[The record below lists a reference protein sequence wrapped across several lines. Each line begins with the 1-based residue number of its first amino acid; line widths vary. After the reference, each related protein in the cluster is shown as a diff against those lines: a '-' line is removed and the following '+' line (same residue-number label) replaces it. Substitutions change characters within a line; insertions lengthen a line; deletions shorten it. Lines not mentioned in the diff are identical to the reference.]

1 MSGTC
6 YKIDSE
12 TFLISQQQ
20 YHAVEASTGNKAKD
34 QQRAV
39 FAADGVIGVLN
50 RDVFLTLDEAKTAAR
65 GYIMARLKKVTKEA
79 SYLARLLPNL
89 ESL

>member
-1 MSGTC
+1 MPGTC
-6 YKIDSE
+6 YKIYSK

-20 YHAVEASTGNKAKD
+20 YHSVEAASGNKATD
-34 QQRAV
+34 NQRLV
-39 FAADGVIGVLN
+39 FAIDGAIGLLN
-50 RDVFLTLDEAKTAAR
+50 RDVFLSLDEAKTAAR

>member
-6 YKIDSE
+6 YKIDGK

-20 YHAVEASTGNKAKD
+20 YHCVEAASGNKTTD
-34 QQRAV
+34 NQRLV
-39 FAADGVIGVLN
+39 FAIDGAIGLLN
-50 RDVFLTLDEAKTAAR
+50 RDVFLSLDEAKTAAR